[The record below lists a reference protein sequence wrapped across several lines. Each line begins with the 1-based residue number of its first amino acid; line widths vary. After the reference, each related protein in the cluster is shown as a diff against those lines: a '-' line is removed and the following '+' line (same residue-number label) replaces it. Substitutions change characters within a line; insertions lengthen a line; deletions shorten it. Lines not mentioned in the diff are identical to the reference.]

1 MTFQKL
7 VFKRLSK
14 RVLVH
19 KLTPTQEGKGETKE
33 KGRQIQIGRRLFL

>member
-7 VFKRLSK
+7 FFKIFSK

-19 KLTPTQEGKGETKE
+19 KLTPKQEGKGETKE
-33 KGRQIQIGRRLFL
+33 KGRQV